1 MQKEEGE
8 KRKRRKWRK
17 EAEGEGRN
25 KINEGGNE
33 VTPPPNFSFYHSND
47 FQILPIFLTV
57 EYIGEYFV
65 SVSIRR

>member
-1 MQKEEGE
+1 MEET
-8 KRKRRKWRK
+8 
-17 EAEGEGRN
+17 EGEGRN

-47 FQILPIFLTV
+47 FQILRIFLTV